1 MVLFPA
7 LIIYSI
13 VKKYVAIYSKE
24 NTANI
29 LISIIFLH
37 IQSHF
42 IVFDFTIKSLP
53 IIVFYFRCRMLDDSL
68 TFKLSSL
75 PPWKKKEENE
85 NVNSR
90 TKERSA
96 NVKTRIGE
104 KNCDPFY
111 L

>member
-1 MVLFPA
+1 
-7 LIIYSI
+7 
-13 VKKYVAIYSKE
+13 
-24 NTANI
+24 
-29 LISIIFLH
+29 
-37 IQSHF
+37 
-42 IVFDFTIKSLP
+42 
-53 IIVFYFRCRMLDDSL
+53 MLDDSL